1 MFLDGGASGK
11 EPTCQCRRHRN
22 TSSISGSGR
31 SPGGGHGNPFQYFCL
46 ENPMD
51 RGPWKATVKRVTK
64 NQTRLKQ
71 LNRAKQSTESMQSL
85 LNDQLHFS
93 KNQNKKLSICMETQK
108 TPNSQINLEKEKQSW
123 GNQPTRL
130 QIILQTTIIKT
141 IQYWNKNRNIDQL
154 NKIGIPEIN
163 SDLLEDKGQ
172 QSIN

>member
-1 MFLDGGASGK
+1 
-11 EPTCQCRRHRN
+11 
-22 TSSISGSGR
+22 
-31 SPGGGHGNPFQYFCL
+31 
-46 ENPMD
+46 
-51 RGPWKATVKRVTK
+51 
-64 NQTRLKQ
+64 
-71 LNRAKQSTESMQSL
+71 
-85 LNDQLHFS
+85 
-93 KNQNKKLSICMETQK
+93 METQK
-108 TPNSQINLEKEKQSW
+108 TINSQNSLEKEKQSW